1 MQSDKNALTNNT
13 FLSLKKHISK
23 APRHLTD
30 AKYISILKKKNLLL
44 MFFNTNKTDLTFFR
58 R

>member
-30 AKYISILKKKNLLL
+30 AKYISILKKKKSIINV
-44 MFFNTNKTDLTFFR
+44 F
-58 R
+58 